1 VGDGR
6 PPRLDPHHLNLFFS
20 FPRFEA
26 PPACHLLVKQILRAF
41 GPQDD
46 SSPLLIWEK
55 RRKEKDVQ
63 WARGLTA
70 PLWALARA

>member
-1 VGDGR
+1 MTQGDGSV
-6 PPRLDPHHLNLFFS
+6 H
-20 FPRFEA
+20 A
-26 PPACHLLVKQILRAF
+26 PQILRAF